1 MKEPDQTQVSNHDQ
15 VAELFQFTLKASALS
30 EFLETGKTVD
40 KAFQHLQ
47 GYAGMEILILGEE
60 KVSVILRWD
69 SFNSISRY
77 LPRILHAPEVLSW
90 MGNALS
96 ATHQPVILKKMTPQ
110 VNTNSRSLFPGGD
123 K

>member
-15 VAELFQFTLKASALS
+15 VAELFHVSLKTSALS
-30 EFLETGKTVD
+30 DFLETGKTVD
-40 KAFQHLQ
+40 KAFRHLP
-47 GYAGMEILILGEE
+47 GYAGMEILILGEDR
-60 KVSVILRWD
+60 VTVILRWN
-69 SFNSISRY
+69 SFNSISKY

-90 MGNALS
+90 MGNTLS